1 MTNNNPLYKVQREK
15 AGSQTFSKYMYQYH
29 WALYRLLQEHEQ
41 EHEYAVFM
49 ELHEDVVLSD
59 SLESDQAEFE
69 FYQVKTDKS
78 PFSETKLL
86 KLKNGSSVLGKLISS
101 SNGEIGREKIKTMN
115 LVATNGFSLSLK
127 NPKMSLENISI
138 NDIGNSA
145 LQKIADA
152 IYTELK
158 SDSFPLNLHFIIPVL
173 PEKSTQEAVI
183 GYIAS
188 VVAKLYPRSF
198 TQAEDIYRLLINEL
212 TRKGEVSFDYP
223 LWDDLL
229 EKKSLTSITV
239 TNVMNQFT
247 ERKNDADI
255 HRKLNEY
262 LEELG
267 IKTLT
272 KHSWQ
277 KSFERYYLQRIGNK
291 SIAQLDTIKQ
301 LSESIE
307 KQLPSCNEEI
317 EELLTLVMDELPEP
331 FKKSFTEELDIK
343 TAILCELILKE

>member
-49 ELHEDVVLSD
+49 ELHEDVVLSN
-59 SLESDQAEFE
+59 SLEADKAEFE

-86 KLKNGSSVLGKLISS
+86 KLKNGSSVLGKLIGS

-127 NPKMSLENISI
+127 HPKMSLENIAI
-138 NDIGNSA
+138 NDIENST
-145 LQKIADA
+145 LQKLADA
-152 IYTELK
+152 IHTELK
-158 SDSFPLNLHFIIPVL
+158 ADSFPLNLHFIMPAL
-173 PEKSTQEAVI
+173 PEKSTQEAAI

-188 VVAKLYPRSF
+188 VVAKLYPRSS

-212 TRKGEVSFDYP
+212 TRKGEVSFDYS
-223 LWDDLL
+223 LWNDLL
-229 EKKSLTSITV
+229 EKKGLTSITV
-239 TNVMNQFT
+239 SNVINQFT
-247 ERKNDADI
+247 ERKNDADVY
-255 HRKLNEY
+255 RKLDEY

-267 IKTLT
+267 LKVLL
-272 KHSWQ
+272 KRSWQ
-277 KSFERYYLQRIGNK
+277 KSFERYYLQRIGNR
-291 SIAQLDTIKQ
+291 SIAQLDMVKQ
-301 LSESIE
+301 LSVSLDNQLPNCNNDIE
-307 KQLPSCNEEI
+307 K
-317 EELLTLVMDELPEP
+317 LLILVIDELPEQL
-331 FKKSFTEELDIK
+331 KKSFSEELDIK